1 MAYTSAITLCV
12 QPVGQMVY
20 GFLFDD
26 RRSLLMKHLYLIG
39 GTMGV
44 GKTSTSQILKQK
56 LNHTVF
62 LDGDWCWDMS
72 PFQVTSETKKMVL
85 ENIIFLLNNF
95 IHCSAYEH
103 IIFCW
108 VMHEQEI
115 IDQILSKLDT
125 ANCEIYTISLI
136 CSKEALRERIQ
147 KDIEAGIRTEDVISR
162 SLQRIPLYENLDT
175 IKIDVSTLLPEQ
187 VAEKI
192 IELGR

>member
-115 IDQILSKLDT
+115 IDQILSRLNA

>member
-12 QPVGQMVY
+12 QSVGQMVY

>member
-1 MAYTSAITLCV
+1 
-12 QPVGQMVY
+12 
-20 GFLFDD
+20 
-26 RRSLLMKHLYLIG
+26 MKHLYLIG

-115 IDQILSKLDT
+115 IDQILSRLNA

>member
-1 MAYTSAITLCV
+1 
-12 QPVGQMVY
+12 
-20 GFLFDD
+20 
-26 RRSLLMKHLYLIG
+26 MKHLYLIG

-56 LNHTVF
+56 LNYTVF

-72 PFQVTSETKKMVL
+72 PFQVTLETKKMVL

-125 ANCEIYTISLI
+125 TNCKIYPISLI
-136 CSKEALRERIQ
+136 CSKESLREQIQ